1 MGRYRSKRCSEE
13 IEMRLN
19 EMDNMS
25 LDEIQNSDG
34 DYYTGNYYCGD
45 YNKLSHR
52 KRECDQDDDYY

>member
-1 MGRYRSKRCSEE
+1 MTKYRGKRCSEE

-25 LDEIQNSDG
+25 LDEIQNSDS

-45 YNKLSHR
+45 YNKLSYE
-52 KRECDQDDDYY
+52 KRECDEDDDYY

>member
-1 MGRYRSKRCSEE
+1 
-13 IEMRLN
+13 MRLN